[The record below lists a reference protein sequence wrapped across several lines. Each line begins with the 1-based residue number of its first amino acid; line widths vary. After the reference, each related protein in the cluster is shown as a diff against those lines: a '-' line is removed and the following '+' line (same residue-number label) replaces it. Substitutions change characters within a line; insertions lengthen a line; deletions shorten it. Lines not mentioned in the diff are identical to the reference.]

1 MNETV
6 ENAFIKALELYVRNT
21 TNFKNITY
29 KELEEL
35 IGIYIKTRK
44 NSSKDIATMKK
55 INDDVLDIKETIEL
69 VKIARNHSDWNVK
82 NSIINSLEKILVKYD
97 KETVI
102 SLIMFSLFF
111 T

>member
-69 VKIARNHSDWNVK
+69 VKKARNHSDWNVK